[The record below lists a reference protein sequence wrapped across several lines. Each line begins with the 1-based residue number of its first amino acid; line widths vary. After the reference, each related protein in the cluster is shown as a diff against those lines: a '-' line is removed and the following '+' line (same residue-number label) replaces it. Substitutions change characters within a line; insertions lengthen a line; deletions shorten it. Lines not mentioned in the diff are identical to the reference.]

1 MVNSKYYLKNS
12 TDTIESIVE
21 LISNCTSCTLS
32 LNRTNT
38 VPGEGSINSKIIFI
52 GEAPGAK
59 EDKSGRPFIGP
70 AGKLLDKLLNLIN
83 LSRKD
88 IYITNMVKCRPP
100 NNRDPLDEEIS
111 SCRKFLD
118 RQLNLIEPKLI
129 VSLGRHSFN
138 KFFPNENLSKNRGH
152 LKKWGQ
158 FLLYPVYHPA
168 AALHNPNLK
177 TTMENDFIK
186 IKELVYESNL
196 YQNHSHNINNQQKQL
211 KLY

>member
-1 MVNSKYYLKNS
+1 MVNPKYHPNNG
-12 TDTIESIVE
+12 TNTIESIVE
-21 LISNCTSCTLS
+21 LISKCTSCTLS
-32 LNRTNT
+32 FNRMNT
-38 VPGEGSINSKIIFI
+38 VPGEGSINSKIVFI
-52 GEAPGAK
+52 GEAPGAQ
-59 EDKSGRPFIGP
+59 EDKSGRPFVGP
-70 AGKLLDKLLNLIN
+70 AGKLLDKLLNSIN

-118 RQLNLIEPKLI
+118 RQLNLIKPKLI

-196 YQNHSHNINNQQKQL
+196 NQNNSHNIINQQKQL
-211 KLY
+211 KLF